1 LWYNHCG
8 KLISWHPRNNEN
20 QALFLFGL
28 LFLRCSF
35 HEILLPLL
43 NTTCNNMISD
53 KNIAR
58 IAGFCYLVV
67 IATGLFSEVFVR
79 QAVRVSNDALAT
91 ARNIQTNEM
100 LFRWGFVAD
109 LINFVVGIPTILIIY
124 HFFKKS
130 YRIILQI
137 ALALVIIQTAI
148 IAVNLLNQ
156 ITPLLLLGNDTYLNT
171 FQQNQLATLS
181 LLSLNIQSQGYAI
194 GLVFFGF
201 YCILIGYVIFKT
213 NAIPRIIGVAYAVAG
228 LCYLINSFT
237 MFLSKGFVNPLFIY
251 LAIPIFFGE
260 LCLCL
265 WLIIKGIDTA
275 KLEVKR

>member
-1 LWYNHCG
+1 
-8 KLISWHPRNNEN
+8 
-20 QALFLFGL
+20 
-28 LFLRCSF
+28 
-35 HEILLPLL
+35 
-43 NTTCNNMISD
+43 MISN
-53 KNIAR
+53 KSLAR

-79 QAVRVSNDALAT
+79 QTLTVSNDALTT
-91 ARNIQTNEM
+91 AHNIQTNEM

-130 YRIILQI
+130 NKILLQI
-137 ALALVIIQTAI
+137 ALSLVIIQTAI

-156 ITPLLLLGNDTYLNT
+156 ITPLLLLANDTYLNT
-171 FQQNQLATLS
+171 FQQSQLATLS

-201 YCILIGYVIFKT
+201 YCILMGFVIYKT
-213 NAIPRIIGVAYAVAG
+213 NAMPRVIGVLYAIAG

-237 MFLSKGFVNPLFIY
+237 MFLSKGFANPIFVY
-251 LAIPIFFGE
+251 LAIPIFIGE
-260 LCLCL
+260 LSVCL
-265 WLIIKGIDTA
+265 WLLLKGIDTT
-275 KLEVKR
+275 KLEDSR